1 MFYWEG
7 ISYQLTT
14 ETFDGRLITRTYFTE
29 EDLAKAIEVYGEQVI
44 SFKKTINGI
53 YIPDKEASK

>member
-7 ISYQLTT
+7 ISYELTT
-14 ETFDGRLITRTYFTE
+14 ENYNGRLITRAYFTE

-44 SFKKTINGI
+44 SFKKCMNGI
-53 YIPDKEASK
+53 KED